1 MDKSTSWT
9 LGRIVGLVGVLI
21 AGSLLVYHFTF
32 DKNTSLNSEAILD
45 ELAKVENDP
54 KFAQFFSDGLASLN
68 RLDSDSDGIP
78 DVNDSDDDDDTIPDT
93 EDNDD
98 DGDGNEDSIDPSTAI
113 VGAIDDDTATAGI
126 EGLTGPSGRDGRDG
140 RDGVDGSNGSDG
152 LSGDDGSAGVDGSNG
167 DEGQAGLDGSSG
179 ADGVPGPRGATGA
192 TGATGSTG
200 EKGEKGDTGATGTVG
215 VVTDDGVIDT
225 QLTGS
230 DLDIQL
236 LLATNSGL
244 SKTALGLSLD
254 TSCSNN
260 EVLKWNGSGWDC
272 AGDDGGITYT
282 AGSGIA
288 ITSGVIAS
296 VLGTSIDSSE
306 IADGAIVTAD
316 LGDSQITSAK
326 VADDTLNFDVFADAL
341 VVDAKTSVTVTDT
354 NELEISRASQGQ
366 FLSFTDGTDTHSYMS
381 GAGTPEG
388 TETADTGSLYVDTA
402 NAVLYIKSDDGDN
415 TNWEAIG
422 GGLSRLGLITSD
434 PAPAQGDAIYTADAS
449 GAGFDITLPA
459 ATGSQQRVILLGGDV
474 ETNTTTIKVQS
485 GENLNA
491 ITDGT
496 KLLNRNGQRI
506 EAIDR
511 AIGQWDIVDFTES
524 STEPLARVY
533 VPMGADFTNA
543 SVNGAFQIIEF
554 GTASYDTNNA
564 WDDAND
570 KYVIPNDGDYS
581 LDAVFSYENNGASS
595 SDTMNIVARV
605 NGSTSA
611 LVIRHNISDQIS
623 ASGALTVTLSGLIP
637 ELSAGDEITLE
648 MFDADDIIVTKGNGS
663 SLSIVQQPNSQVV
676 DPGDVPVEDVE
687 VVLDTNTTG
696 LGGVL
701 NLPADLSDYE
711 YVRVEVSDLGYNSAP
726 NPHTFSGRLKVG
738 AIANNRLFVY
748 DEGATALFV
757 DFDSTGTVGTIS
769 SSDANWQSAT
779 WRAVGIKAQKTV
791 INNNDVAVNDQTA
804 SGYFDIGDMRMQ
816 WGSRNFNAGQAGGS
830 ITVTLPAPMVDTDY
844 SVTAIFDQALS
855 FSSTP
860 GALRVNTK
868 SLLEFDLFI
877 PGQVNSGGSVSWQV
891 MGLKP

>member
-1 MDKSTSWT
+1 MDKSTDWT
-9 LGRIVGLVGVLI
+9 FSRIIGIVGVLI
-21 AGSLLVYHFTF
+21 AGSLLIYHFTF
-32 DKNTSLNSEAILD
+32 DKSTNFSSEAILD

-126 EGLTGPSGRDGRDG
+126 EGLTGPSG
-140 RDGVDGSNGSDG
+140 
-152 LSGDDGSAGVDGSNG
+152 
-167 DEGQAGLDGSSG
+167 
-179 ADGVPGPRGATGA
+179 ATGA
-192 TGATGSTG
+192 TGANGSTG

-354 NELEISRASQGQ
+354 NELEIARASQGQ

-422 GGLSRLGLITSD
+422 
-434 PAPAQGDAIYTADAS
+434 
-449 GAGFDITLPA
+449 
-459 ATGSQQRVILLGGDV
+459 
-474 ETNTTTIKVQS
+474 
-485 GENLNA
+485 
-491 ITDGT
+491 
-496 KLLNRNGQRI
+496 
-506 EAIDR
+506 
-511 AIGQWDIVDFTES
+511 
-524 STEPLARVY
+524 
-533 VPMGADFTNA
+533 
-543 SVNGAFQIIEF
+543 
-554 GTASYDTNNA
+554 
-564 WDDAND
+564 
-570 KYVIPNDGDYS
+570 
-581 LDAVFSYENNGASS
+581 
-595 SDTMNIVARV
+595 
-605 NGSTSA
+605 
-611 LVIRHNISDQIS
+611 
-623 ASGALTVTLSGLIP
+623 
-637 ELSAGDEITLE
+637 
-648 MFDADDIIVTKGNGS
+648 
-663 SLSIVQQPNSQVV
+663 
-676 DPGDVPVEDVE
+676 
-687 VVLDTNTTG
+687 
-696 LGGVL
+696 
-701 NLPADLSDYE
+701 
-711 YVRVEVSDLGYNSAP
+711 
-726 NPHTFSGRLKVG
+726 
-738 AIANNRLFVY
+738 
-748 DEGATALFV
+748 
-757 DFDSTGTVGTIS
+757 
-769 SSDANWQSAT
+769 
-779 WRAVGIKAQKTV
+779 
-791 INNNDVAVNDQTA
+791 NNDVAVNDQTA

-830 ITVTLPAPMVDTDY
+830 ITVTLPTPMVDTDY

-868 SLLEFDLFI
+868 GLLEFDLFI

>member
-1 MDKSTSWT
+1 
-9 LGRIVGLVGVLI
+9 LI

-45 ELAKVENDP
+45 ELAKLENDP

-179 ADGVPGPRGATGA
+179 TDGVPGPRGATGA

-236 LLATNSGL
+236 LLATNSAL

-543 SVNGAFQIIEF
+543 SVNGAFQVIEF

-648 MFDADDIIVTKGNGS
+648 MFDADDII
-663 SLSIVQQPNSQVV
+663 
-676 DPGDVPVEDVE
+676 
-687 VVLDTNTTG
+687 
-696 LGGVL
+696 
-701 NLPADLSDYE
+701 
-711 YVRVEVSDLGYNSAP
+711 
-726 NPHTFSGRLKVG
+726 
-738 AIANNRLFVY
+738 
-748 DEGATALFV
+748 
-757 DFDSTGTVGTIS
+757 
-769 SSDANWQSAT
+769 
-779 WRAVGIKAQKTV
+779 
-791 INNNDVAVNDQTA
+791 
-804 SGYFDIGDMRMQ
+804 
-816 WGSRNFNAGQAGGS
+816 
-830 ITVTLPAPMVDTDY
+830 
-844 SVTAIFDQALS
+844 
-855 FSSTP
+855 
-860 GALRVNTK
+860 
-868 SLLEFDLFI
+868 
-877 PGQVNSGGSVSWQV
+877 
-891 MGLKP
+891 